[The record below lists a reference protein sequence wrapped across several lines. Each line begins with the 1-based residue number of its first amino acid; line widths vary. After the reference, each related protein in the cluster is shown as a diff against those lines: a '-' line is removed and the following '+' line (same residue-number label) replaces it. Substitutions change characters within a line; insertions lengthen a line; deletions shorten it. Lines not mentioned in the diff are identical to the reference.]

1 MSASLAL
8 YVFCELKREKGKNIM
23 KNNFKIILIAFLSG
37 LGGAFLYQQIIQT
50 NEVTE
55 VIREVPTYQ
64 QVSNN
69 TMDYE
74 PRYSDRAALP
84 VDFRSAAE
92 KSVHSVVYIKNL
104 QRGRRSTSFMDFFY
118 GRESASSEVAVGSGS
133 GVIYSEDGY
142 IITNNHVIKGA
153 DEIEVQHEKRTYR
166 ATLVGTD
173 PDMDIAVLKIDAKNL
188 PAVDIA
194 RSSSVKVGDWVL
206 AVGNP
211 FNLTSTVTAGIVSA
225 LGGDANAVRENF
237 PIEQYIQTDAAIN
250 PGNSGGALVD
260 INGDLIGINTSIIS
274 RTGSYAGYG
283 FAVPSDIVVK
293 IVEDLKKYKVV
304 QKAFTGAEVLD
315 IDEDLADRVGTRN
328 LKGVLIENIR
338 RDGAADDAGLRSG
351 DIIRKVDNKTVGSK
365 SSFEEVISAKSP
377 GDKVAVQYERSGKLY
392 ETDMVLENV
401 YGDTEILGAD
411 ALSKEDF
418 YFSNYLGAELRR
430 LTTSEKE
437 SLRARTGVVVS
448 KIDKEKGFMRR
459 LDLNEG
465 DVILAINR
473 RGAQD
478 PEAVAK
484 YIQNYYGRIYFE
496 IIDNSGNQRTLTY
509 RFQ

>member
-1 MSASLAL
+1 
-8 YVFCELKREKGKNIM
+8 M
-23 KNNFKIILIAFLSG
+23 KSSFKIILIAFLSG
-37 LGGAFLYQQIIQT
+37 LGGAFLYQ
-50 NEVTE
+50 EVLSPDGVTE
-55 VIREVPTYQ
+55 VIREIPTYQ
-64 QVSNN
+64 QANN
-69 TMDYE
+69 KRSYE
-74 PRYSDRAALP
+74 PESNRSAALP
-84 VDFRSAAE
+84 VDFRAAAE

-104 QRGRRSTSFMDFFY
+104 QRGRRSMSYMDFLF
-118 GRESASSEVAVGSGS
+118 GREVPSNEVAVGSGS
-133 GVIYSEDGY
+133 GVIYSKDGY

-166 ATLVGTD
+166 AELVGTD
-173 PDMDIAVLKIDAKNL
+173 PDMDIAVLKVDANNL
-188 PAVDIA
+188 PAIDIA
-194 RSSSVKVGDWVL
+194 RSSSVRVGDWVL

-225 LGGDANAVRENF
+225 LGGEANALRENF

-260 INGDLIGINTSIIS
+260 INGDLIGINSSIIS

-304 QKAFTGAEVLD
+304 QKAFTGADIVD
-315 IDEDLADRVGTRN
+315 IDQSVAKQAG
-328 LKGVLIENIR
+328 LKSLSGVLVNNVN
-338 RDGAADDAGLRSG
+338 RDGAADDAGLRPG
-351 DIIRKVDNKTVGSK
+351 DVIRKIDGRSINSK
-365 SSFEEVISAKSP
+365 SSFEEFISSKSP
-377 GDKVAVQYERSGKLY
+377 GDAVGVQYERDGKLY
-392 ETDMVLENV
+392 ETSLVLENI
-401 YGDTEILGAD
+401 YGEAEIISGD
-411 ALSKEDF
+411 EALNKEDI
-418 YFSNYLGAELRR
+418 YFSSYLGAELRKLNR
-430 LTTSEKE
+430 SEKQKIRSE
-437 SLRARTGVVVS
+437 VGVVIT

-473 RGAQD
+473 RGALN
-478 PEAVAK
+478 PEAVAN

-496 IIDNSGNQRTLTY
+496 IIDKSGNQRTLTY

>member
-1 MSASLAL
+1 
-8 YVFCELKREKGKNIM
+8 M
-23 KNNFKIILIAFLSG
+23 KNNFKIVLIAFFSG
-37 LGGAFLYQQIIQT
+37 LAGAFLYQEVIQPK
-50 NEVTE
+50 EVTE
-55 VIREVPTYQ
+55 VIREIPTYQ
-64 QVSNN
+64 QASYSS
-69 TMDYE
+69 YE
-74 PRYSDRAALP
+74 PSTINSPAPIP
-84 VDFRSAAE
+84 VDFRAAAE

-104 QRGRRSTSFMDFFY
+104 QKSRRSTSFMDFFY
-118 GRESASSEVAVGSGS
+118 GREVPSSEVAIGSGS
-133 GVIYSEDGY
+133 GVIYSSDGY

-153 DEIEVQHEKRTYR
+153 DEIEVLHEKRSYR

-225 LGGDANAVRENF
+225 LGGEANALRQNF

-260 INGDLIGINTSIIS
+260 TDGSLIGINTSIIS
-274 RTGSYAGYG
+274 KTGSYAGCG

-304 QKAFTGAEVLD
+304 QKAFTGVEIID
-315 IDEDLADRVGTRN
+315 IDEELADKIGIKN
-328 LKGVLIENIR
+328 LNGVLVESLR
-338 RDGAADDAGLRSG
+338 KSGAADNAGLEPG
-351 DIIRKVDNKTVGSK
+351 DVIKRIDNKNIGSK

-377 GDKVAVQYERSGKLY
+377 GDKIMVQYERNGKVF
-392 ETDMVLENV
+392 ETSLTLENV
-401 YGDTEILGAD
+401 YGDTEILGEN
-411 ALSKEDF
+411 ALNKEDF
-418 YFSNYLGAELRR
+418 YISNYLGAELRK
-430 LTTSEKE
+430 LTSLEKE
-437 SLRARTGVVVS
+437 KLGTRIGVVIT
-448 KIDKEKGFMRR
+448 KIDEDKGFMRR
-459 LDLNEG
+459 LDLEEG
-465 DVILAINR
+465 DIILAINR

-478 PEAVAK
+478 PEAVSK
-484 YIQNYYGRIYFE
+484 YIENYYGRIYIE
-496 IIDNSGNQRTLTY
+496 IIDKNGNQRTLTY